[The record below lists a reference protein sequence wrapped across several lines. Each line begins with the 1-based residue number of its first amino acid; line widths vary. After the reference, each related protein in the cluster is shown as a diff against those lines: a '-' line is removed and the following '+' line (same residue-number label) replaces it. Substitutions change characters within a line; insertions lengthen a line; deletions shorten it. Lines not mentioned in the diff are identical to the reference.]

1 MARPAF
7 PLIYRKSQTRQAP
20 MRFSFPVPVLRR
32 LAVFGLAVWTT
43 FGGPSRAAA
52 QSSAMDDT
60 DKKAL
65 VEYKLTL
72 ERVDKVGTICRK
84 IIEAAKVDPQIG
96 KEMQA
101 LKEDQNG
108 TFEQINGVFT
118 KQAPHVLAIIKGEGL
133 DPREYMLGLLS
144 TMFARMAAGVKA
156 SGSTDLPDFIPPANI
171 ELAEK
176 NKAKFEDANKAI
188 GDMDAVGRAPRL

>member
-1 MARPAF
+1 
-7 PLIYRKSQTRQAP
+7 
-20 MRFSFPVPVLRR
+20 
-32 LAVFGLAVWTT
+32 
-43 FGGPSRAAA
+43 
-52 QSSAMDDT
+52 MDEA

-72 ERVDKVGTICRK
+72 ERVDKIGAVCKK
-84 IIEAAKVDPQIG
+84 IIEAGRVDPQIG
-96 KEMQA
+96 KEMQV

-108 TFEQINGVFT
+108 TFEQINGVFA

-133 DPREYMLGLLS
+133 DAREYMLGLLS

-156 SGSTDLPDFIPPANI
+156 SGTTDLPDFIPSANI

-176 NKAKFEDANKAI
+176 NKAKFDEANKAI
-188 GDMDAVGRAPRL
+188 GDMDNVGRAPGL